1 MGFAARIGQS
11 FMLDALMYLML
22 VLSLGF
28 PVVPWLF
35 RARSGRRGIW
45 LSTGFVLV
53 ALICFPFL
61 FFGACVATNCGQG
74 AIAIFMLGP
83 IWIASAAVTLIS
95 AGIASYSLRWPEQ
108 RG

>member
-1 MGFAARIGQS
+1 VGFAAWIGQS
-11 FMLDALMYLML
+11 FMLDVLMYLL
-22 VLSLGF
+22 LFLSLGF

-35 RARSGRRGIW
+35 RARSARRGIW
-45 LSTGFVLV
+45 LSTGFVIV

-83 IWIASAAVTLIS
+83 IWIASAVVTLIS
-95 AGIASYSLRWPEQ
+95 AGIASYSLRRPEQ

>member
-1 MGFAARIGQS
+1 MGFAAWIGQS
-11 FMLDALMYLML
+11 FMLDALMYVML
-22 VLSLGF
+22 FLSLGF
-28 PVVPWLF
+28 PIVPWLF
-35 RARSGRRGIW
+35 RARSGRRGVW
-45 LSTGFVLV
+45 LSTGFVIV
-53 ALICFPFL
+53 ALLCFPFV

-95 AGIASYSLRWPEQ
+95 AVIASYSLRRPEQ

>member
-1 MGFAARIGQS
+1 VGFAAWIGQS

-95 AGIASYSLRWPEQ
+95 AGIASYSLRRPEQ